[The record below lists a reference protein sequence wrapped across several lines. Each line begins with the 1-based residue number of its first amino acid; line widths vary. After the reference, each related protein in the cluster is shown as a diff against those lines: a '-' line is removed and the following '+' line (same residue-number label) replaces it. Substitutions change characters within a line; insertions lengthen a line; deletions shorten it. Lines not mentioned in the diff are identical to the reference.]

1 MGDTS
6 KGPILRGP
14 FGELR
19 PLAAALTLGF
29 GLSLSPT
36 TYAANFTVSNLND
49 SGAGSLRDAITQA
62 NAAPGAD
69 TITFTVTGTIPL
81 LTEIDIADDVTITGP
96 GAASLTIS
104 PTGFDRVFYIDDN
117 NPTVTISGVTIQR
130 TTGTSTDNG
139 GAIFNYAGTLT
150 IQNSVISGNATTGRG
165 GAIFNYGGTVNIVN
179 TSMTG
184 NDSVTRGGAIYNYH
198 GDLNVTNSTLSGN
211 TANSGGA
218 IYLYRGNVSIV
229 SSTLSGNQTHAGTGS
244 GGALYAR
251 NGYLSVQNS
260 TFSGNTAA
268 YDGGGISSAY
278 ALVTISNS
286 TFTGNAATTGVGGAV
301 ALYNTTL
308 TLVSTILANST
319 ESGGGTGDIGA
330 FTLYYYNGDLT
341 TGVKKPG
348 HHHMNAAHHKATITN
363 VHRAGK
369 TKAAQGLKAPKVH
382 AKAHIAKPHVSAK
395 ARTSGRPHTSSS
407 TVNATNSLIENDGG
421 FINGTNLNNI
431 LGQDPA
437 LGPLANNG
445 GPTRTHALLAGSP
458 AIDKGSNP
466 NALAFD
472 QRGTPFVRTSGT
484 QTDIGAFEV
493 QGAAPPPPGT
503 PLDIPTLSQWGTVM
517 LSGLLGV
524 WAAITGFGRRRR
536 SGGS

>member
-6 KGPILRGP
+6 KGSILRGP

-81 LTEIDIADDVTITGP
+81 LTEIDIDDDVTITGP

-104 PTGFDRVFYIDDN
+104 PTGTDRVFYIDDN
-117 NPTVTISGVTIQR
+117 NPTVTISGVTIKR
-130 TTGTSTDNG
+130 TSATGAVDG

-184 NDSVTRGGAIYNYH
+184 NDSGTEGGAIYNYH

-218 IYLYRGNVSIV
+218 IYNYDGNVSIV
-229 SSTLSGNQTHAGTGS
+229 GSTLSGNQTHAGTGS

-251 NGYLSVQNS
+251 NGTVTVQNS

-278 ALVTISNS
+278 ASVTISNS

-319 ESGGGTGDIGA
+319 ESGGTGDIGQ
-330 FTLYYYNGDLT
+330 FTFYYYAGLAGT
-341 TGVKKPG
+341 KKPSR
-348 HHHMNAAHHKATITN
+348 HHVKASIHKAMTPHLI
-363 VHRAGK
+363 HAGK
-369 TKAAQGLKAPKVH
+369 TKVAHGSHAS
-382 AKAHIAKPHVSAK
+382 AKAHTSKSHLLSK
-395 ARTSGRPHTSSS
+395 ARTSGRPHTSAA
-407 TVNATNSLIENDGG
+407 TINATNSLIENDNGL
-421 FINGTNLNNI
+421 INGTNINNI
-431 LGQDPA
+431 LGQDPV

-445 GPTRTHALLAGSP
+445 GPTLTHALLAGSP

-472 QRGTPFVRTSGT
+472 QRGTPFVRTSGA

-493 QGAAPPPPGT
+493 QGAAPPPPPVT
-503 PLDIPTLSQWGTVM
+503 ALDIPTLSQWGTVI
-517 LSGLLGV
+517 LSGLLGI